1 MPNNSPRRNSP
12 KTPNN
17 TTNKLNM
24 INFKT
29 TVLREG
35 TMLYHGTVSGLSM
48 PNDIPSTYGGSW
60 FARLK
65 RQAIYWAIRKM
76 NSRRKPVVYTYRVKK
91 DVTLMRLD
99 DRSNMQKLSWSLG
112 YSSSYK
118 YNGSFNGHIAS
129 RFCGRTKFNGWF
141 FPTGQTQVMLCHPS
155 EFLEFVKEE
164 TVHMNQGNTPFGA
177 LMENSFMYVNKPVEP
192 MKFILTNARNPN
204 SKPPIIPS
212 IPAGEFFRKY
222 KLKMTAHKIRT
233 AAAARRRA
241 RR

>member
-1 MPNNSPRRNSP
+1 MSNNFPRRNSP
-12 KTPNN
+12 NN
-17 TTNKLNM
+17 PNKLNM
-24 INFKT
+24 NNFKT
-29 TVLREG
+29 TVLRAG

-48 PNDIPSTYGGSW
+48 PNDIPSVYGGSW

-65 RQAIYWAIRKM
+65 RQAIYWAIRKR
-76 NSRRKPVVYTYRVKK
+76 NSRHKPVVYTYRVKK

-112 YSSSYK
+112 YSFNYK
-118 YNGSFNGHIAS
+118 YNGSYNGLIAL
-129 RFCGRTKFNGWF
+129 RFCGRNKFNGWF
-141 FPTGQTQVMLCHPS
+141 FPSGQTQVMLCHPS

-164 TVHMNQGNTPFGA
+164 TVHMSIGNTPMGE
-177 LMENSFMYVNKPVEP
+177 LTKNSFMYVNNPILP
-192 MKFILTNARNPN
+192 MRFNLTNARNPN
-204 SKPPIIPS
+204 SKPPVVPS
-212 IPAGEFFRKY
+212 IPAMEFLRKY

>member
-1 MPNNSPRRNSP
+1 MSNNSPRRNSP

-112 YSSSYK
+112 YSSS
-118 YNGSFNGHIAS
+118 
-129 RFCGRTKFNGWF
+129 
-141 FPTGQTQVMLCHPS
+141 
-155 EFLEFVKEE
+155 
-164 TVHMNQGNTPFGA
+164 
-177 LMENSFMYVNKPVEP
+177 
-192 MKFILTNARNPN
+192 
-204 SKPPIIPS
+204 
-212 IPAGEFFRKY
+212 
-222 KLKMTAHKIRT
+222 
-233 AAAARRRA
+233 
-241 RR
+241 